1 MKKKPRFIGQRDNV
15 WIRIVFIIYDIISGA
30 EKFSTLQTERDRD
43 AKVNILTPEDQVMA
57 LQVLRAYFY

>member
-1 MKKKPRFIGQRDNV
+1 M
-15 WIRIVFIIYDIISGA
+15 FIIYDIISGA